1 MCEKI
6 LKKVKTLR
14 KQKNMTLKEMAEKTK
29 LSEGF
34 LSNIENC
41 KRVPSLDTLD
51 KIAIALRIDIV
62 DFFKN

>member
-6 LKKVKTLR
+6 LKNVKTLR
-14 KQKNMTLKEMAEKTK
+14 KQKNMTLSEIAQKTK
-29 LSEGF
+29 LSVGF

-41 KRVPSLDTLD
+41 KRTPSLDTLD
-51 KIAIALRIDIV
+51 KIAIALEIDIV